1 MKPEDYE
8 SAPSR
13 QGGKRLILLSMI
25 LGGLVGW
32 MLFQWYWEPVRAEA
46 APRPVSPR
54 GELGAEERANIS
66 VFQGASPSV
75 VFITRIVRRSSPFSF
90 KVMEIPEGSGSGFIW
105 DQSGT
110 IVTNFHVIAEGDA
123 FLVTLADHRT
133 FEGAVVGVSPD
144 KDLAVLHIDAEGES
158 LVPIQVG
165 TSSDLVVGQKVFAI
179 GNPFGFDQTLTT
191 GIVSALGRQIQS
203 LSGRTIDGVIQTDA
217 AINPGNS
224 GGPLLDSAGRLIGVN
239 TAIYSPSRSSAGI
252 GFAVPV
258 DTVQE
263 VVPQLIQY
271 GRVIKPEIGLQIAP
285 DAYTRRLRLP
295 GVLVMVVFDGGP
307 ADQAGILGMRRG
319 VRGEVRLGDI
329 IVEAD
334 GRKVEGTEDFLRALE
349 AHKPG
354 ERMELVL
361 IRDGEKLESSVLLG
375 APADLVR

>member
-1 MKPEDYE
+1 
-8 SAPSR
+8 
-13 QGGKRLILLSMI
+13 
-25 LGGLVGW
+25 
-32 MLFQWYWEPVRAEA
+32 
-46 APRPVSPR
+46 
-54 GELGAEERANIS
+54 
-66 VFQGASPSV
+66 
-75 VFITRIVRRSSPFSF
+75 
-90 KVMEIPEGSGSGFIW
+90 MEIPEGSGSGFIW